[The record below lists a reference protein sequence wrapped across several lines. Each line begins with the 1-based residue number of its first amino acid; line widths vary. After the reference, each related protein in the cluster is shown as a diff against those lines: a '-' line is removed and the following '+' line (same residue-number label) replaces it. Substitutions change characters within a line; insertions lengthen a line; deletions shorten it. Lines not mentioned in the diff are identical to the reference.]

1 MTPDIVI
8 VLDEFHGALHLGPP
22 KCEIVR
28 PSHWGNANKNPKP
41 LYASSDEA
49 ADCTVRIVWFKGVPS
64 GEYGVRTVF

>member
-1 MTPDIVI
+1 MTPGIVI

-22 KCEIVR
+22 ECEIVR

-49 ADCTVRIVWFKGVPS
+49 ADCKSV
-64 GEYGVRTVF
+64 